1 MHFGSSKL
9 AGTRLDEKNRL
20 SSCVKLLLLWLAASD
35 GNVDES
41 ELEFASSQ
49 FPEGAGTIATSDLL
63 KAIREGDVA
72 SLETALRT
80 LAHESRELRS
90 AFLDLAITMSMA
102 DREMAIPENH
112 ILRFYADALHLGA
125 GNLEKRF
132 QAICGRALEEPGDP
146 GNPAWWAQ
154 AGARVTA
161 AAGKSAAVAAEPLA
175 LGAAGTGAG
184 TRMTAAQACTVL
196 GIAEGAQQEAIEQA
210 YQKLSR
216 LFHPDRVA
224 PMGEAAASIARRRF
238 EKIQAAYGVLRS
250 PLR

>member
-132 QAICGRALEEPGDP
+132 QAICGRSLEEPGDP
-146 GNPAWWAQ
+146 GSPAWWAQ
-154 AGARVTA
+154 AGAAPAPVRPDPAPADPVARVV
-161 AAGKSAAVAAEPLA
+161 S
-175 LGAAGTGAG
+175 GTGAG
-184 TRMTAAQACTVL
+184 AGMTAAQACTVL

-210 YQKLSR
+210 YHKLSR

-238 EKIQAAYGVLRS
+238 EKIQAAYGVLKGQ
-250 PLR
+250 LR